1 MTMLRFLSLVALAVW
16 MGGLSVLGG
25 IAAPVVFAVL
35 EAHDPVAGRETAGL
49 VFGSIF
55 QHFQPAAWICGAMLL
70 ATLGGRAALGPRPHR
85 TRVRVWLVI
94 AMLAISFATA
104 LYLVPRMDR
113 IRRESPGTIASLPAD
128 DARRVTFNR
137 LHGASN
143 GLMLLTLVG
152 GLALFWF
159 EARDQH

>member
-16 MGGLSVLGG
+16 TGGLGVLGG
-25 IAAPVVFAVL
+25 LAAPVVFSSL
-35 EAHDPVAGRETAGL
+35 EAHDPVGGRELAGL
-49 VFGSIF
+49 VFGAIF
-55 QHFQPAAWICGAMLL
+55 QHFQPAAWICGGLLL

-94 AMLAISFATA
+94 AMLAISLVTA
-104 LYLVPRMDR
+104 LYIVPRMDR
-113 IRRESPGTIASLPAD
+113 IRRETAGSIAALPAE
-128 DARRVTFNR
+128 DAHRVMFNR
-137 LHGASN
+137 LHAVSN
-143 GLMLLTLVG
+143 GLMLLTLAG